1 MAGRQDSVLGE
12 ERLAR
17 VMEEG
22 SGDAVGT
29 RKPPLQQY
37 RAGVNGGQPAPP
49 ARLHWGRR

>member
-17 VMEEG
+17 MMEEG

-29 RKPPLQQY
+29 RKRPPPQ
-37 RAGVNGGQPAPP
+37 
-49 ARLHWGRR
+49 